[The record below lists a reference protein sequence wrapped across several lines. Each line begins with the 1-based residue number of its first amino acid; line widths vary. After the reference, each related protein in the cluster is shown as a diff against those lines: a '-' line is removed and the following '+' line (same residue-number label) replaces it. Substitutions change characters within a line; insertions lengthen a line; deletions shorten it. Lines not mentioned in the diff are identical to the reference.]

1 MRRLSI
7 VVVALLLALAAIAAW
22 GTAPSAG
29 RVATGAAPTVKP
41 KKKKVKLPPKP
52 TRAKL
57 PAEVRQRGKWVIG
70 VKCDFAPFGF
80 IDAGGKNDGY
90 DVEVARRLAQ
100 LAFGSKT
107 KLDLVCVTT
116 PSRIPTLQS
125 KRVDVIVSTLTWT
138 KARTD
143 VIAYSIP
150 YYSATGRLLVPNSS
164 SIRTVRNLAGK
175 TIVTTRGALYAA
187 WTRNCFKDSKL
198 LEVDSP
204 ALAVSAVKNG
214 TADTFMF
221 DDAFLLGVAT
231 QDSTLKLTNDRFLA
245 IPWGIGIRKGEGQ
258 MAAWVN
264 TAIRY
269 MRARDEFAGI
279 LRGVGRRTGARAAL
293 INSFLENVPRP
304 KNRFTY
310 PFGKDPVADCS
321 SR

>member
-1 MRRLSI
+1 MRRGWTA
-7 VVVALLLALAAIAAW
+7 VAALALATVAFAAW
-22 GTAPSAG
+22 T
-29 RVATGAAPTVKP
+29 VATPAAHEAVSAAPVAKP
-41 KKKKVKLPPKP
+41 KLPPKP
-52 TRAKL
+52 KRSKL
-57 PAEVRQRGKWVIG
+57 PAEVRQRGRWVIG

-80 IDAGGKNDGY
+80 IDASGRNDGY
-90 DVEVARRLAQ
+90 DVEVARRFAQ
-100 LAFGSKT
+100 LAFGSKS
-107 KLDLVCVTT
+107 KVELVCVTT

-125 KRVDVIVSTLTWT
+125 KRVDIIISTLTWT
-138 KARTD
+138 KARTE

-150 YYSATGRLLVPNSS
+150 YYSATGRLLVPNNSA
-164 SIRTVRNLAGK
+164 IRTVRNLAGK
-175 TIVTTRGALYAA
+175 TVVTTRGALYAA
-187 WTRNCFKDSKL
+187 YTRNCYKDSKL

-231 QDSTLKLTNDRFLA
+231 QDSALKLTNDKFLA
-245 IPWGIGIRKGEGQ
+245 IPWGVGIRKGEGT

-279 LRGVGRRTGARAAL
+279 LRGVGRRTGAPASL
-293 INSFLENVPRP
+293 IKTFLGNVPRP

-310 PFGKDPVADCS
+310 PFGHDPVAECK
-321 SR
+321 

>member
-7 VVVALLLALAAIAAW
+7 VAAALLVAVAALAAW
-22 GTAPSAG
+22 GVAPSAG
-29 RVATGAAPTVKP
+29 KVAGGGAPAAKP
-41 KKKKVKLPPKP
+41 KPKLPPKP
-52 TRAKL
+52 QRSKL
-57 PAEVRQRGKWVIG
+57 PAEVRERGKFVIG

-90 DVEVARRLAQ
+90 DVEVARRFAQ

-107 KLDLVCVTT
+107 KVDLVCVTT

-138 KARTD
+138 KARTE

-150 YYSATGRLLVPNSS
+150 YYAATGRLLVPNNS
-164 SIRTVRNLAGK
+164 SIRSVRNLGGK

-231 QDSTLKLTNDRFLA
+231 QDPNLKLTNDKFLA
-245 IPWGIGIRKGEGQ
+245 IPWGVGIRKGEGQ

-279 LRGVGRRTGARAAL
+279 LRGVGRRTNAPASL
-293 INSFLENVPRP
+293 ITSFLTQVPRP
-304 KNRFTY
+304 KYRFTY
-310 PFGKDPVADCS
+310 PFGKDPVSDCT